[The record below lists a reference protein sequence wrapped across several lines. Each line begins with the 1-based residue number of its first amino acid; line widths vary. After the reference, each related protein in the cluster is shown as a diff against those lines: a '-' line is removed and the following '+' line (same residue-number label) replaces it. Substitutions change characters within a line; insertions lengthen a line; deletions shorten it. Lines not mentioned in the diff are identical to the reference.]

1 MNTGTIQ
8 KIATVSLLLVALA
21 PVGHL
26 LAQAG
31 TFPAEILAYPDIIL
45 YNGQLLTADDDFTIA
60 EAVALRGKI
69 FMAVGS
75 NTEVL
80 RLAGPQTQRI
90 DLRGRSV
97 VPGLFDTHLHQAW
110 VAQLAKSGSSGRAS
124 FKDRVSGLGE
134 VQTIVS
140 KATPG
145 EWLYI
150 GGPDNKALVTDLT
163 LEELDRVSP
172 ANPVVITTTNNLG
185 FANSLALKSVD
196 WEIGGVEKDPG
207 TGQPTGIVSGFALG
221 ALTYE
226 RMPIPPLAEGAL
238 ELQQEIFRKLNSQ
251 GLTTII
257 GRAQGTSISV
267 LKELWAQE
275 KLTARVRVCHEFVRQ
290 NAQAENYLKRI
301 GNLSGFG
308 DPWMKIIGLTVQPVD
323 GTSNAGAVLT
333 AMPKQRELP
342 DSPFGKYGQ
351 NKYENYGSTLEK
363 SEYHNI
369 ILANRYGWNI
379 ACVHSQGDGA
389 ADMLL
394 KAFAEANQEKP
405 LEGTWAFDHALS
417 RTPENIARAKELGV
431 IFSVAPKYLFIDTP
445 TRLVFQFGEGV
456 HRMTPVRDMI
466 QAGMKPVLEAD
477 VRGKYSAPLWTMEVL
492 ITRTDE
498 DGKMWGHGQRITRE
512 EALWMKTN
520 WASHYSGD
528 EKLLGTIEPGK
539 LADLVVLGGDYMSV
553 PEDQIAELSI
563 DLTVVDGRIVY
574 DREKE
579 GEVHLDY
586 WDR

>member
-1 MNTGTIQ
+1 MNTRTIQ
-8 KIATVSLLLVALA
+8 KIATVSFLLVALA
-21 PVGHL
+21 PIGHL

-45 YNGQLLTADDDFTIA
+45 HNGQLLTADDDFTIA
-60 EAVALRGKI
+60 EAVALRGNV

-97 VPGLFDTHLHQAW
+97 VPGLIDTHLHQAW
-110 VAQLAKSGSSGRAS
+110 VVQLAKRGGSGRTS
-124 FKDRVSGLGE
+124 FEDTASGLSE
-134 VQTIVS
+134 VSEIIA
-140 KATPG
+140 KAKPG
-145 EWLYI
+145 EWLYM
-150 GGPDNKALVTDLT
+150 GGPDNKALITDLT
-163 LEELDRVSP
+163 LEQLDRVSP

-185 FANSLALKSVD
+185 FVNSLALKSID
-196 WEIGGVEKDPG
+196 LDIGGVEKDPG
-207 TGQPTGIVSGFALG
+207 TDRPTGIVSGFALG
-221 ALTYE
+221 TLTYE
-226 RMPIPPLAEGAL
+226 RMPIPPQAEGAL
-238 ELQQEIFRKLNSQ
+238 ELQQEVFRKLNSQ

-267 LKELWAQE
+267 LKELWAQG

-290 NAQAENYLKRI
+290 NAQAESYLKRI

-308 DPWMKIIGLTVQPVD
+308 DDWMKIIGTTVQPVD
-323 GTSNAGAVLT
+323 GTSGAGAILT
-333 AMPKQRELP
+333 AMPKQREIP
-342 DSPFGKYGQ
+342 DSPFGKFGQ

-363 SEYHNI
+363 SEYHTI

-379 ACVHSQGDGA
+379 ACLHSQGDGA

-417 RTPENIARAKELGV
+417 RTPENIAKAKELGV
-431 IFSVAPKYLFIDTP
+431 IFSVAPKYLFIDSP

-466 QAGMKPVLEAD
+466 QAGMKPVMEAD
-477 VRGKYSAPLWTMEVL
+477 ISGKYSAPLWNMAAL

-498 DGKMWGHGQRITRE
+498 QGKIWGNAQGITRQ

-520 WASHYSGD
+520 WAASYGGD
-528 EKLLGTIEPGK
+528 EKILGTITPGK
-539 LADLVVLGGDYMSV
+539 LADLVVLGGDYLKV

-563 DLTVVDGRIVY
+563 DLTIVDGTIVY

-579 GEVHLDY
+579 GEVYLEY